1 MQVNP
6 IHQFEIRDLWPLIK
20 LGGYQ
25 ISFTNSA
32 LFMFIIVVS
41 VSALLIGATSR
52 RAVVPGR
59 LQSIATL
66 RPLVDLDV
74 RQALGAI
81 TTNKR
86 RVLINLRSRQR
97 AGPGDA

>member
-32 LFMFIIVVS
+32 LFMFIIVIS
-41 VSALLIGATSR
+41 VSALLIGISAIASYIPTSAPR
-52 RAVVPGR
+52 T
-59 LQSIATL
+59 SIL
-66 RPLVDLDV
+66 
-74 RQALGAI
+74 
-81 TTNKR
+81 
-86 RVLINLRSRQR
+86 
-97 AGPGDA
+97 